1 MRFPPLPAQ
10 AQYQRGLEGLNMSEE
25 LYNLEF
31 SGQIIPGWD
40 IDEVKDNLA
49 KLLKANEEKILNL
62 FSGNRFL
69 IKKNVDHQ
77 TVIKINN
84 VLKDAGADCTISQ
97 AADSSA
103 KTPPPLPSQSDL
115 GQTVQMPSTAA
126 DPELA
131 AAAAPELAPVAK
143 AELAPADIRPTKFWY
158 IVAIL
163 LFAVPMIVGAIR
175 MAGAVNSIFSG
186 GTQLMVPG
194 ETDLQINKPGTYIIY
209 YETSLFTLPNM
220 VHNQLGQTFGM
231 AFMDLAT
238 GEELALKAP
247 EFPISHEYGTTAL
260 QGIAQVQFDTLG
272 AYSATVAG
280 QIPGG
285 DKLMV
290 RRFDMVELIK
300 GLVWGFVLI
309 FLGFIA
315 GPVMALVVLVKRQ
328 NYKRLHRN
336 EPIGEKE
343 ERQWAMF
350 AHLGTFSSMFVPLG
364 NFIAPIVIWQIKKHE
379 SDFVV
384 EQAKESLNFQITLI
398 LYFIISIPLCFIIIG
413 FFLIFALVI
422 FGLIMVIVG
431 GIRAN
436 EGEDFCYPM
445 TL

>member
-1 MRFPPLPAQ
+1 
-10 AQYQRGLEGLNMSEE
+10 
-25 LYNLEF
+25 
-31 SGQIIPGWD
+31 
-40 IDEVKDNLA
+40 
-49 KLLKANEEKILNL
+49 
-62 FSGNRFL
+62 
-69 IKKNVDHQ
+69 
-77 TVIKINN
+77 
-84 VLKDAGADCTISQ
+84 
-97 AADSSA
+97 
-103 KTPPPLPSQSDL
+103 
-115 GQTVQMPSTAA
+115 
-126 DPELA
+126 
-131 AAAAPELAPVAK
+131 
-143 AELAPADIRPTKFWY
+143 
-158 IVAIL
+158 
-163 LFAVPMIVGAIR
+163 
-175 MAGAVNSIFSG
+175 
-186 GTQLMVPG
+186 
-194 ETDLQINKPGTYIIY
+194 
-209 YETSLFTLPNM
+209 M

-247 EFPISHEYGTTAL
+247 EFPISHEYGTTVP

-290 RRFDMVELIK
+290 RRFDMVALIK

-328 NYKRLHRN
+328 NYKRIHRN

-343 ERQWAMF
+343 
-350 AHLGTFSSMFVPLG
+350 SSMFVPLG

-436 EGEDFCYPM
+436 EGDDFCYPM
-445 TL
+445 TLRLIK

>member
-1 MRFPPLPAQ
+1 
-10 AQYQRGLEGLNMSEE
+10 MSEK

-40 IDEVKDNLA
+40 LDEVKDNLA
-49 KLLKANEEKILNL
+49 KLLRANEEKILKL
-62 FSGNRFL
+62 FSGDRFL

-97 AADSSA
+97 VADSSA
-103 KTPPPLPSQSDL
+103 QTPPPLPSQSDL
-115 GQTVQMPSTAA
+115 GRTVQVPAA
-126 DPELA
+126 ATDPELA
-131 AAAAPELAPVAK
+131 PAAAP
-143 AELAPADIRPTKFWY
+143 ELAPADIRPTKFWY

-231 AFMDLAT
+231 AFMDLVT
-238 GEELALKAP
+238 GEELALKPP

-260 QGIAQVQFDTLG
+260 RGIAQVQFDTLG
-272 AYSATVAG
+272 TYSATVAG

-285 DKLMV
+285 DRLMV

-300 GLVWGFVLI
+300 SLAWGGVLI

-350 AHLGTFSSMFVPLG
+350 AHLGTFSSILVPLG
-364 NFIAPIVIWQIKKHE
+364 NFIAPIVVWQMKKHE

-431 GIRAN
+431 GIKAN
-436 EGEDFCYPM
+436 DGIDFQYPM
-445 TL
+445 TLRLFK

>member
-1 MRFPPLPAQ
+1 
-10 AQYQRGLEGLNMSEE
+10 MSEK

-40 IDEVKDNLA
+40 LDEVKENLA
-49 KLLKANEEKILNL
+49 KLLKANEEKIVKL
-62 FSGNRFL
+62 FSGDRFL

-97 AADSSA
+97 VEDDSA
-103 KTPPPLPSQSDL
+103 KIPPPLPSQSDL
-115 GQTVQMPSTAA
+115 GRTVQVP
-126 DPELA
+126 A
-131 AAAAPELAPVAK
+131 AAAAPGLTPVAK
-143 AELAPADIRPTKFWY
+143 PELAPADIRPAGFWY

-186 GTQLMVPG
+186 GTQLRVPG
-194 ETDLQINKPGTYIIY
+194 ETDLEINKPGTYIIY

-220 VHNQLGQTFGM
+220 VHNQLGQTFGI

-238 GEELALKAP
+238 GEELALKPP
-247 EFPISHEYGTTAL
+247 EIPVSHEYGTTAV

-300 GLVWGFVLI
+300 GLVWGGVLI

-315 GPVMALVVLVKRQ
+315 GPIMALVVLVKRQ

-350 AHLGTFSSMFVPLG
+350 AHLGTFSSIFVPLG
-364 NFIAPIVIWQIKKHE
+364 NFIAPIVVWQLKKHE

-413 FFLIFALVI
+413 FLFIFALVI

-431 GIRAN
+431 GIKAN
-436 EGEDFCYPM
+436 DGIDFQYPM
-445 TL
+445 TLRLFK

>member
-1 MRFPPLPAQ
+1 
-10 AQYQRGLEGLNMSEE
+10 MSEK

-49 KLLKANEEKILNL
+49 KLLKANEEKILML
-62 FSGNRFL
+62 FSGERFL
-69 IKKNVDHQ
+69 IKKNADQ
-77 TVIKINN
+77 QAVIKINN

-97 AADSSA
+97 VADSSA

-115 GQTVQMPSTAA
+115 GQTVQMP
-126 DPELA
+126 A
-131 AAAAPELAPVAK
+131 AAAKSELAPAAK
-143 AELAPADIRPTKFWY
+143 PELVPADIRPKRFWY
-158 IVAIL
+158 VVAIL
-163 LFAVPMIVGAIR
+163 LFAVPMI
-175 MAGAVNSIFSG
+175 AGVIGMFNTFNSYLSG
-186 GTQLMVPG
+186 GMQLMVPG
-194 ETDLQINKPGTYIIY
+194 ETDLQINKPGTYLIFY
-209 YETSLFTLPNM
+209 QTSAFTQGNLA
-220 VHNQLGQTFGM
+220 HNRLGRDFGI
-231 AFMDLAT
+231 AIMDLAT
-238 GEELALKAP
+238 GEDIALRPAEVP
-247 EFPISHEYGTTAL
+247 MTEEFGSTVRRPIAE
-260 QGIAQVQFDTLG
+260 VQFDTLG
-272 AYSATVAG
+272 IYSATVAG

-285 DKLMV
+285 DGLLIK
-290 RRFDMVELIK
+290 RFDFVALGK
-300 GLVWGFVLI
+300 GVAWALALF
-309 FLGFIA
+309 FLGLIA

-328 NYKRLHRN
+328 NYKRIHRN

-350 AHLGTFSSMFVPLG
+350 AHIGTFSSMFIPLG

-398 LYFIISIPLCFIIIG
+398 IYFIISIPLCFIIIG

-445 TL
+445 TLRLLK

>member
-1 MRFPPLPAQ
+1 
-10 AQYQRGLEGLNMSEE
+10 MSEK

-49 KLLKANEEKILNL
+49 KLLKANEEKILKL
-62 FSGNRFL
+62 FSGDRFL
-69 IKKNVDHQ
+69 IKKNVDQQ

-97 AADSSA
+97 VADSSA
-103 KTPPPLPSQSDL
+103 MTPPPLPSQSDL
-115 GQTVQMPSTAA
+115 GQTVQM
-126 DPELA
+126 A
-131 AAAAPELAPVAK
+131 AAAAKPEPAPAAK
-143 AELAPADIRPTKFWY
+143 PELAPADIRPTRFWY
-158 IVAIL
+158 VVAIL
-163 LFAVPMIVGAIR
+163 FFAVPMIVGAIR
-175 MAGAVNSIFSG
+175 MAGAVNLIFSG

-194 ETDLQINKPGTYIIY
+194 ETDLEINKPGTYIIY

-238 GEELALKAP
+238 GEELALKPP
-247 EFPISHEYGTTAL
+247 EFPISHEHGTTAL

-285 DKLMV
+285 DKLML

-350 AHLGTFSSMFVPLG
+350 AHLGTFCSMFVPLG
-364 NFIAPIVIWQIKKHE
+364 NFIAPIVVWQMKKHE

-422 FGLIMVIVG
+422 FGLIMVIVA
-431 GIRAN
+431 GIKAN
-436 EGEDFCYPM
+436 DGMDFCYPM
-445 TL
+445 TLRLIK

>member
-1 MRFPPLPAQ
+1 
-10 AQYQRGLEGLNMSEE
+10 MSEK

-49 KLLKANEEKILNL
+49 KLLKANEEKILTL
-62 FSGNRFL
+62 FSGDRFL
-69 IKKNVDHQ
+69 IKKNVDQQ

-97 AADSSA
+97 VADSSA
-103 KTPPPLPSQSDL
+103 MTPPPLPSQSDL
-115 GQTVQMPSTAA
+115 GQTVQM
-126 DPELA
+126 A
-131 AAAAPELAPVAK
+131 AAAANPELAPAAK
-143 AELAPADIRPTKFWY
+143 PELAPADIRPTRFWY
-158 IVAIL
+158 VVAIL
-163 LFAVPMIVGAIR
+163 FFAVPMIVGAIR
-175 MAGAVNSIFSG
+175 MAGAVNLIFSG

-194 ETDLQINKPGTYIIY
+194 ETDLEINKPGTYIIY

-238 GEELALKAP
+238 GEELALKPP
-247 EFPISHEYGTTAL
+247 EFPISHEHGTTAL

-285 DKLMV
+285 DKLML

-364 NFIAPIVIWQIKKHE
+364 NFIAPIVVWQMKKHE

-422 FGLIMVIVG
+422 FGLIMVIVA
-431 GIRAN
+431 GIKAN
-436 EGEDFCYPM
+436 DGMDFCYPM
-445 TL
+445 TLRLIK

>member
-1 MRFPPLPAQ
+1 
-10 AQYQRGLEGLNMSEE
+10 
-25 LYNLEF
+25 
-31 SGQIIPGWD
+31 
-40 IDEVKDNLA
+40 
-49 KLLKANEEKILNL
+49 
-62 FSGNRFL
+62 
-69 IKKNVDHQ
+69 
-77 TVIKINN
+77 
-84 VLKDAGADCTISQ
+84 
-97 AADSSA
+97 
-103 KTPPPLPSQSDL
+103 
-115 GQTVQMPSTAA
+115 
-126 DPELA
+126 
-131 AAAAPELAPVAK
+131 
-143 AELAPADIRPTKFWY
+143 
-158 IVAIL
+158 
-163 LFAVPMIVGAIR
+163 
-175 MAGAVNSIFSG
+175 
-186 GTQLMVPG
+186 
-194 ETDLQINKPGTYIIY
+194 
-209 YETSLFTLPNM
+209 M

-315 GPVMALVVLVKRQ
+315 GPVMALVVLV
-328 NYKRLHRN
+328 
-336 EPIGEKE
+336 PIGEKE

-445 TL
+445 TLRLIK

>member
-1 MRFPPLPAQ
+1 
-10 AQYQRGLEGLNMSEE
+10 
-25 LYNLEF
+25 
-31 SGQIIPGWD
+31 
-40 IDEVKDNLA
+40 
-49 KLLKANEEKILNL
+49 
-62 FSGNRFL
+62 
-69 IKKNVDHQ
+69 
-77 TVIKINN
+77 
-84 VLKDAGADCTISQ
+84 
-97 AADSSA
+97 
-103 KTPPPLPSQSDL
+103 
-115 GQTVQMPSTAA
+115 
-126 DPELA
+126 
-131 AAAAPELAPVAK
+131 
-143 AELAPADIRPTKFWY
+143 
-158 IVAIL
+158 
-163 LFAVPMIVGAIR
+163 
-175 MAGAVNSIFSG
+175 
-186 GTQLMVPG
+186 MVPG

-238 GEELALKAP
+238 GEELALKPP

-260 QGIAQVQFDTLG
+260 RGIAQVQFDTLG

-285 DKLMV
+285 DKLML
-290 RRFDMVELIK
+290 RRFDMVALIK

-364 NFIAPIVIWQIKKHE
+364 NFIAPIVVWQMKKHE

-422 FGLIMVIVG
+422 FGLIMVIVA
-431 GIRAN
+431 GIKAN
-436 EGEDFCYPM
+436 DGMDFCYPM
-445 TL
+445 TLRLIK

>member
-1 MRFPPLPAQ
+1 
-10 AQYQRGLEGLNMSEE
+10 MSEK

-40 IDEVKDNLA
+40 LDEVKENLA
-49 KLLKANEEKILNL
+49 KLLKANEEKIVKL
-62 FSGNRFL
+62 FSGDRFL

-97 AADSSA
+97 VEDDSA
-103 KTPPPLPSQSDL
+103 KIPPPLPSQSDL
-115 GQTVQMPSTAA
+115 GRTVQVP
-126 DPELA
+126 
-131 AAAAPELAPVAK
+131 AAAAPGLTPVAK
-143 AELAPADIRPTKFWY
+143 PELAPADIRPAGFWY

-194 ETDLQINKPGTYIIY
+194 ETDLEINKPGTYIIY

-238 GEELALKAP
+238 GEELALKPP
-247 EFPISHEYGTTAL
+247 EIPISHEYGTTAV

-300 GLVWGFVLI
+300 GLVWGGVLI

-315 GPVMALVVLVKRQ
+315 GPIMALVVLVKRQ

-350 AHLGTFSSMFVPLG
+350 AHLGTFSSIFVPLG
-364 NFIAPIVIWQIKKHE
+364 NFIAPIVVWQLKKHE

-431 GIRAN
+431 GIKAN
-436 EGEDFCYPM
+436 DGMDFCYPM
-445 TL
+445 TLRLIK

>member
-1 MRFPPLPAQ
+1 LRFPPLPAQ

-315 GPVMALVVLVKRQ
+315 GPVMALVVLVGSGKTP
-328 NYKRLHRN
+328 KL
-336 EPIGEKE
+336 
-343 ERQWAMF
+343 
-350 AHLGTFSSMFVPLG
+350 
-364 NFIAPIVIWQIKKHE
+364 
-379 SDFVV
+379 
-384 EQAKESLNFQITLI
+384 
-398 LYFIISIPLCFIIIG
+398 
-413 FFLIFALVI
+413 
-422 FGLIMVIVG
+422 
-431 GIRAN
+431 
-436 EGEDFCYPM
+436 
-445 TL
+445 

>member
-1 MRFPPLPAQ
+1 
-10 AQYQRGLEGLNMSEE
+10 MSEK

-49 KLLKANEEKILNL
+49 KLLKANEEKILKL
-62 FSGNRFL
+62 FSGDRFL
-69 IKKNVDHQ
+69 IKKNVDQQ

-97 AADSSA
+97 VADSSA
-103 KTPPPLPSQSDL
+103 QTPPPLPSQSDL
-115 GQTVQMPSTAA
+115 GQTVQMP
-126 DPELA
+126 A
-131 AAAAPELAPVAK
+131 AAAKP
-143 AELAPADIRPTKFWY
+143 ELAPADIRPARFWY

-231 AFMDLAT
+231 AFMDLVT
-238 GEELALKAP
+238 GEELALKPP
-247 EFPISHEYGTTAL
+247 EFPISHEHGTTAL

-272 AYSATVAG
+272 AYSATFAG

-285 DKLMV
+285 DKLML

-328 NYKRLHRN
+328 NYRRLHRN

-364 NFIAPIVIWQIKKHE
+364 NFIAPIVVWQMKKHE

-431 GIRAN
+431 GIKAN
-436 EGEDFCYPM
+436 DGMDFCYPM
-445 TL
+445 TLRLIK

>member
-1 MRFPPLPAQ
+1 
-10 AQYQRGLEGLNMSEE
+10 MSEE

-31 SGQIIPGWD
+31 SGKIIPGWD
-40 IDEVKDNLA
+40 LDEVKDNLA
-49 KLLKANEEKILNL
+49 KLLKANEEKVLKL
-62 FSGNRFL
+62 FSGDRFL

-97 AADSSA
+97 VADGST

-115 GQTVQMPSTAA
+115 GRTVQVPAAAA
-126 DPELA
+126 DPELE

-143 AELAPADIRPTKFWY
+143 PELAPSDIRPTKFWY
-158 IVAIL
+158 IVAVL

-175 MAGAVNSIFSG
+175 LAGAFNSIFSG

-194 ETDLQINKPGTYIIY
+194 ETDLEINKPGTYIIY

-238 GEELALKAP
+238 GEELALKP
-247 EFPISHEYGTTAL
+247 TEFPISHEYGTTAL

-285 DKLMV
+285 DKLML
-290 RRFDMVELIK
+290 RRFDMVALIK

-315 GPVMALVVLVKRQ
+315 GPIMALVVLVKRQ

-364 NFIAPIVIWQIKKHE
+364 NFIAPIVVWQMKKHE

-422 FGLIMVIVG
+422 FGLIMVIVA
-431 GIRAN
+431 GIKAN
-436 EGEDFCYPM
+436 DGMDFCYPM
-445 TL
+445 TLRLIK

>member
-1 MRFPPLPAQ
+1 
-10 AQYQRGLEGLNMSEE
+10 MSEK

-49 KLLKANEEKILNL
+49 KLLKANEEKILKL
-62 FSGNRFL
+62 FSGDRFL
-69 IKKNVDHQ
+69 IKKNVDQQ

-97 AADSSA
+97 VADRSA
-103 KTPPPLPSQSDL
+103 MTPPPLPSQSDL
-115 GQTVQMPSTAA
+115 GQTVQM
-126 DPELA
+126 A
-131 AAAAPELAPVAK
+131 AAAAKPEPAPAAK
-143 AELAPADIRPTKFWY
+143 PELAPADIRPTRFWY
-158 IVAIL
+158 VVAIL
-163 LFAVPMIVGAIR
+163 FFAVPMIVGAIR
-175 MAGAVNSIFSG
+175 MAGAVKLIFSG

-238 GEELALKAP
+238 GEELALKPP

-343 ERQWAMF
+343 EHQWAMF

-364 NFIAPIVIWQIKKHE
+364 NFIAPIVVWQMKKHE

-431 GIRAN
+431 GIKAN

-445 TL
+445 TLRLIK

>member
-1 MRFPPLPAQ
+1 
-10 AQYQRGLEGLNMSEE
+10 MSEE

-31 SGQIIPGWD
+31 SGKIIPGWD
-40 IDEVKDNLA
+40 LEEVKDNLA
-49 KLLKANEEKILNL
+49 KLLKANEEKILKL
-62 FSGNRFL
+62 FSGDRFL

-97 AADSSA
+97 VAGSSA
-103 KTPPPLPSQSDL
+103 ETPPPLPSQSDL
-115 GQTVQMPSTAA
+115 GRTVQVPAAAA
-126 DPELA
+126 DPELE

-143 AELAPADIRPTKFWY
+143 PELAPSDIRPTKFWY

-175 MAGAVNSIFSG
+175 MAGVVNSIFSG

-238 GEELALKAP
+238 GEELALKPP
-247 EFPISHEYGTTAL
+247 EFPISQENGTTAL

-272 AYSATVAG
+272 AYSVNVAG
-280 QIPGG
+280 QIPDG
-285 DKLMV
+285 DKLML
-290 RRFDMVELIK
+290 RRFDMVALIK
-300 GLVWGFVLI
+300 SLVWGGVLI

-315 GPVMALVVLVKRQ
+315 GPIMALVVLVKRQ

-364 NFIAPIVIWQIKKHE
+364 NFIAPIVVWQMKKHE

-422 FGLIMVIVG
+422 FGLIMVIVA
-431 GIRAN
+431 GIKAN
-436 EGEDFCYPM
+436 DGMDFCYPM
-445 TL
+445 TLRLIK

>member
-1 MRFPPLPAQ
+1 
-10 AQYQRGLEGLNMSEE
+10 MSEK

-40 IDEVKDNLA
+40 IDEVKTNLT
-49 KLLKANEEKILNL
+49 KLLKANEENIYKL
-62 FSGNRFL
+62 FSGDRFL

-84 VLKDAGADCTISQ
+84 ALKDVGADCTITQ
-97 AADSSA
+97 VEDSSA
-103 KTPPPLPSQSDL
+103 KAPPPLPSQSKLD
-115 GQTVQMPSTAA
+115 QTVQMPAATAK
-126 DPELA
+126 PEI
-131 AAAAPELAPVAK
+131 
-143 AELAPADIRPTKFWY
+143 APADIRPKRFWY
-158 IVAIL
+158 VVAIL
-163 LFAVPMIVGAIR
+163 LFGVPII
-175 MAGAVNSIFSG
+175 AGVISMYSVFKSYLSG

-238 GEELALKAP
+238 GEELALKPP

-260 QGIAQVQFDTLG
+260 RGIAQVQFDTLG

-300 GLVWGFVLI
+300 GLVWGFVLF

-350 AHLGTFSSMFVPLG
+350 AHLGTFSSMFIPLG
-364 NFIAPIVIWQIKKHE
+364 NFIAPIVVWQMKKHE

-422 FGLIMVIVG
+422 FGLIMVIVA
-431 GIRAN
+431 GIKAN
-436 EGEDFCYPM
+436 DGMDFCYPM
-445 TL
+445 TLRLIK